1 MSKYQEALLELGKY
15 TVVLSWSKNQTC
27 SINELNEFKLLQEL
41 VDKQTPKEP
50 IIETDYMF
58 YEEEMYEYIYL
69 ICPNCKSKLIDESED
84 GNLEDLI
91 SNNKDYYKKDYYNQD
106 INFCHCCSQKL
117 EWNFLDEIVYQEAI
131 SKAEKKLKELIND
144 TD

>member
-41 VDKQTPKEP
+41 VDKATPKKP
-50 IIETDYMF
+50 IIETDFMF

-69 ICPNCKSKLIDESED
+69 ICPNCKSKISPDSED
-84 GNLEDLI
+84 I
-91 SNNKDYYKKDYYNQD
+91 TSNNKDYYKKDYYNQD
-106 INFCHCCSQKL
+106 INFCHCCGQKL
-117 EWNFLDEIVYQEAI
+117 DWNFLDEIY
-131 SKAEKKLKELIND
+131 SKEVRE
-144 TD
+144 

>member
-1 MSKYQEALLELGKY
+1 MNKYQEALLELGKY

-41 VDKQTPKEP
+41 VDKATPKKP
-50 IIETDYMF
+50 IIETDFMF
-58 YEEEMYEYIYL
+58 YELEMYEYIYL
-69 ICPNCKSKLIDESED
+69 ICPNCKSKLIDESEE

-106 INFCHCCSQKL
+106 IKFCHCCGQKL
-117 EWNFLDEIVYQEAI
+117 DWNILDEIF
-131 SKAEKKLKELIND
+131 KLELIR
-144 TD
+144 